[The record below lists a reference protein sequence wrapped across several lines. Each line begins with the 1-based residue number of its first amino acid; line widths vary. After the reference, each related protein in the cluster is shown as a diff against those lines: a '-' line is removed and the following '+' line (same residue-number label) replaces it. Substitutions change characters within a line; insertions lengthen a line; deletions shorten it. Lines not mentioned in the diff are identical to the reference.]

1 VDAGIKMT
9 HGRERM
15 ASWLN
20 VAADE
25 VHFGAST
32 SQNSYVVS
40 QALREHLEVGDE
52 VIVTNQDHEAN
63 IGVWRRLEAA
73 GIVIREWQ
81 VNPETAELE
90 DKGLDALLNEKTRV
104 VAFTHCS
111 NIVGSINP
119 VRKWADK
126 IHAAGA
132 LAFVDGVSYAG
143 HGLPNVDALGADIY
157 FFSLYK
163 VYGPHLG
170 VMVMR
175 EAVNKT
181 LPSQAH
187 FFNVGSA
194 TSRFT
199 PAGPDHAQIAS
210 VNGVIDYFEAIDA
223 HHFSDSEK
231 LLSSKTDRVGALLHN
246 AEIENLEPLLEF
258 LRLRKGINLIGKT
271 VTQNRAPTLS
281 FTVDGTDPADVAAK
295 LAEQRIG
302 IANGNCYAY
311 RLMEALGIPPDQ
323 GVVRLSFVHYTSKAE
338 VIRLID
344 ALKSVI

>member
-1 VDAGIKMT
+1 
-9 HGRERM
+9 
-15 ASWLN
+15 
-20 VAADE
+20 
-25 VHFGAST
+25 
-32 SQNSYVVS
+32 
-40 QALREHLEVGDE
+40 
-52 VIVTNQDHEAN
+52 
-63 IGVWRRLEAA
+63 
-73 GIVIREWQ
+73 
-81 VNPETAELE
+81 
-90 DKGLDALLNEKTRV
+90 
-104 VAFTHCS
+104 
-111 NIVGSINP
+111 
-119 VRKWADK
+119 
-126 IHAAGA
+126 
-132 LAFVDGVSYAG
+132 
-143 HGLPNVDALGADIY
+143 
-157 FFSLYK
+157 
-163 VYGPHLG
+163 
-170 VMVMR
+170 
-175 EAVNKT
+175 
-181 LPSQAH
+181 
-187 FFNVGSA
+187 
-194 TSRFT
+194 
-199 PAGPDHAQIAS
+199 
-210 VNGVIDYFEAIDA
+210 IDYFEAIDA